1 MTSGWLLV
9 PDESEPKPP
18 APAPKHTI
26 ESMSFLEKP
35 LLRVR
40 SFALVIFYEMVD
52 LAKHRTGSSHLP
64 HQPFEHAVARFALL
78 RQQLSGLVGQKLRLE
93 LLVLADV
100 DRVDGVGQTKFL
112 QHDGSLAAIGS
123 CPGIQ
128 IDHGLPFQCG

>member
-1 MTSGWLLV
+1 MRLIPVSRSTMAGMRLLGL
-9 PDESEPKPP
+9 
-18 APAPKHTI
+18 I
-26 ESMSFLEKP
+26 
-35 LLRVR
+35 LR
-40 SFALVIFYEMVD
+40 
-52 LAKHRTGSSHLP
+52 
-64 HQPFEHAVARFALL
+64 
-78 RQQLSGLVGQKLRLE
+78 KLRLE